1 MERTVKAA
9 FDTNILIDYLNG
21 ISAARTEFDL
31 YDEKLISIIT
41 LIEVL
46 VGVTNPN
53 EETEIRRFLSTFS
66 ILELCL
72 PIANKAVNLRQE
84 LRLKVPDAIVY
95 ATARN
100 SGCILVTRNTKDMKA
115 EWPDIRVPYSL

>member
-1 MERTVKAA
+1 MKAA

-46 VGVTNPN
+46 VGVTDPN

-66 ILELCL
+66 ILELSL
-72 PIANKAVNLRQE
+72 PIANKAVKLRQE